1 MTSSTWNRTFKKLI
15 TVFWKYT
22 LDKKWYETEIV
33 DGLQMEHATPHLIL
47 FTLKKRKKKK
57 KKNKKKKKK
66 KKKKNVFMRYQL
78 ATTIHEYMN
87 QKAWCI
93 DVRALI
99 PRWLAEVFLKSVRD
113 NISLWHR

>member
-1 MTSSTWNRTFKKLI
+1 MIRNWNCWWSPNGTCNTTFDFI
-15 TVFWKYT
+15 HSVR
-22 LDKKWYETEIV
+22 
-33 DGLQMEHATPHLIL
+33 
-47 FTLKKRKKKK
+47 KRKKNQ
-57 KKNKKKKKK
+57 KNPKIKKKKKK
-66 KKKKNVFMRYQL
+66 KVFMRYQL

>member
-1 MTSSTWNRTFKKLI
+1 
-15 TVFWKYT
+15 
-22 LDKKWYETEIV
+22 
-33 DGLQMEHATPHLIL
+33 
-47 FTLKKRKKKK
+47 
-57 KKNKKKKKK
+57 
-66 KKKKNVFMRYQL
+66 MRYQR